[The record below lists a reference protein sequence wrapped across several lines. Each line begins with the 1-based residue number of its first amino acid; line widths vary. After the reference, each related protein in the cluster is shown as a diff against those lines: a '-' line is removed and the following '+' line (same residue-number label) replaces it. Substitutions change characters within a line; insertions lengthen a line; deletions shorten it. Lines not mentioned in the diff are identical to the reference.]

1 MHSWDDVTWG
11 DILRAAAQVK
21 WSLLIGMACGLIAAC
36 VFIWGATPRYQ
47 ASIVVAPADGYAL
60 GDYASSSSVD
70 RSISLPFWRPMESE
84 GVSTDFYR
92 FIYTARGQAAADILM
107 KDASVKEGVTADP
120 RWRGKAWNAPTL
132 SEYLERYV
140 DVMPLGSTPLRQLTY
155 DHPDPAFAAAML
167 RKIHL
172 VADQLI
178 RRDRRKQSQ
187 ARVAYLESSL
197 SKTVQ
202 PEHRR
207 GITALLLQQEHVLM
221 LANLDEPYSAIVV
234 EPAAAD
240 ARPAWPAIRII
251 LPSFMF
257 AGFVLGALVGGLKQ
271 KRRVY

>member
-1 MHSWDDVTWG
+1 
-11 DILRAAAQVK
+11 
-21 WSLLIGMACGLIAAC
+21 
-36 VFIWGATPRYQ
+36 
-47 ASIVVAPADGYAL
+47 
-60 GDYASSSSVD
+60 
-70 RSISLPFWRPMESE
+70 
-84 GVSTDFYR
+84 
-92 FIYTARGQAAADILM
+92 M

>member
-1 MHSWDDVTWG
+1 MRSFDEATWE
-11 DILRAAAQVK
+11 DILRGAGRMKFYLLTGAVIGLAAA
-21 WSLLIGMACGLIAAC
+21 LG
-36 VFIWGATPRYQ
+36 FILAVTPRYQ
-47 ASIVVAPADGYAL
+47 AAIVVAPADGYAL
-60 GDYASSSSVD
+60 GDYASSGSVD
-70 RSISLPFWRPMESE
+70 RSISLPFWRPMETE

-107 KDASVKEGVTADP
+107 KDASVKEGITADP
-120 RWRGKAWNAPTL
+120 RWHGKAWSAPVV
-132 SEYLERYV
+132 SEYLERHV
-140 DVMPLGSTPLRQLTY
+140 DVMPLGATPLRRITY

-187 ARVAYLESSL
+187 ARVAYLETSL

-234 EPAAAD
+234 EPAASA
-240 ARPAWPAIRII
+240 ARPSWPAAY
-251 LPSFMF
+251 LVVP
-257 AGFVLGALVGGLKQ
+257 AFVLAGLVFGMLAGVFKQ
-271 KRRVY
+271 RGRR